1 MEGLSEHIVYK
12 NIFTPE
18 TFKNRY
24 NSAYGSTFGLK
35 PTLMQSNYFRPHNK
49 HAKIDNLYFSGAS
62 VHPGAGVPIV
72 VTSGELAAKEV
83 MRDF

>member
-1 MEGLSEHIVYK
+1 
-12 NIFTPE
+12 
-18 TFKNRY
+18 
-24 NSAYGSTFGLK
+24 
-35 PTLMQSNYFRPHNK
+35 MQSNYFRPHNK
-49 HAKIDNLYFSGAS
+49 HATIDNLYFSGAS